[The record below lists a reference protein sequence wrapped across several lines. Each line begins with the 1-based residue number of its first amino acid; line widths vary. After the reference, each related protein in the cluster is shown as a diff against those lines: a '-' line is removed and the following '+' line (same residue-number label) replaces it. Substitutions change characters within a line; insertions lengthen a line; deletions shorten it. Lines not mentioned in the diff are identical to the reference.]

1 MRLDNLASKR
11 ILNNPDKHDFDT
23 KLRDK
28 IMYGFSNSG
37 ARISQVEDATGFD
50 YEKIVKIMHGD
61 KSVKKED
68 YQKIFKFFDNFE

>member
-1 MRLDNLASKR
+1 MRLENLASKR
-11 ILNNPDKHDFDT
+11 ILNNPDKRDFDT

-28 IMYGFSNSG
+28 VMYGFSNSG
-37 ARISQVEDATGFD
+37 AKISQVEDATGFD

-68 YQKIFKFFDNFE
+68 YKKMLDFFDDFE